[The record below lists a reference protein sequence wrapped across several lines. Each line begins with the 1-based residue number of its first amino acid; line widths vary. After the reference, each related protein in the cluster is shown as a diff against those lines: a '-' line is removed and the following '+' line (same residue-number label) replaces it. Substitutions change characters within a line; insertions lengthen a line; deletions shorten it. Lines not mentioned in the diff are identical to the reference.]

1 MPARLLIVDDESGI
15 RESLGALLRDEGY
28 EVATVASGE
37 ECLAQIEQ
45 RTFDLIL
52 LDVWLPGLDGLRV
65 LERLQSL
72 DSAPMVVMISGHANI
87 EAAVRATKLGAFDFI
102 EKPLSLEKIVV
113 VVRNALET
121 FAWKTK
127 IDGCARNSKSG
138 TKFWVVASQ

>member
-52 LDVWLPGLDGLRV
+52 LDVWLPGLDGLSV

-87 EAAVRATKLGAFDFI
+87 EAAG
-102 EKPLSLEKIVV
+102 
-113 VVRNALET
+113 
-121 FAWKTK
+121 
-127 IDGCARNSKSG
+127 G
-138 TKFWVVASQ
+138 VASSGPAREF

>member
-52 LDVWLPGLDGLRV
+52 LDVRMPDMDGFETATMIRSRKRSRNTPTSSVRTPGNGKCNSRS
-65 LERLQSL
+65 RRQW
-72 DSAPMVVMISGHANI
+72 
-87 EAAVRATKLGAFDFI
+87 VRRRRTLA
-102 EKPLSLEKIVV
+102 
-113 VVRNALET
+113 
-121 FAWKTK
+121 
-127 IDGCARNSKSG
+127 
-138 TKFWVVASQ
+138 